1 MIDPCP
7 TASGDFLY
15 FALPAALG
23 GRGITLSNRECIPK
37 VWSVMFKKWLKW
49 GSVAFVAWYNVKQ
62 PDGAAS
68 VVQGALNGLGGAA
81 DSLSTFMTSAIP

>member
-1 MIDPCP
+1 
-7 TASGDFLY
+7 
-15 FALPAALG
+15 
-23 GRGITLSNRECIPK
+23 
-37 VWSVMFKKWLKW
+37 MFKKWLKW
-49 GSVAFVAWYNVKQ
+49 GSVAFVAWYIVKQ